1 MQRRTTRPINTHIK
15 RLSLLR
21 FLYFILFGPPA
32 LPISIVLRT
41 NKVLFN
47 RTVKQHIGL
56 CV

>member
-1 MQRRTTRPINTHIK
+1 MQRRTIRPINTHIK